1 MNKIISHV
9 KNHQV
14 AFLLFSIVLLGTL
27 LRVKGLTFQSHWLDE
42 LYSADF
48 SDPSRTFKSM
58 LKFTLE
64 DVHPPIYQSILWI
77 WYKIFGYTEFSGRSL
92 SAIFGSLGIVAIYFL
107 GKEFFNKKVGLYA
120 AALVSINEFLI
131 HYSQETRSY
140 SLFFLIAVLS
150 YMYLYRTLKNPNKKN
165 IFFYWLTTILM
176 FYVHYFSFFLVLTQS
191 AIFIMY
197 MVNTQYKKYLLILA
211 LLTSLIFSLSIVPLI
226 PYILAHAN
234 GEGLSSLSEPSPFY
248 FIHYIY
254 HGYFSPVLSIIILL
268 IGIISFKENL
278 KNKLSSEEKNTLI
291 VLFIWI
297 SLGFFLPYLKSI
309 LSSPLL
315 SIRYTIAILPAIILA
330 IAYTIWKINGWKKHF
345 LLTIFI
351 LYSIKILFT
360 DYYISINK
368 HQFREVLFDVAK
380 HQSIPIYEAIPYNG
394 HNGNI
399 TNHFQTYSKM
409 LDLDLNIRTD
419 RDLKND
425 YKAQKLPKCFWI
437 INAHFARVNKKFI
450 DSELINKGIYKALAT
465 NSYKGAKAVL
475 LSFKNETNSC
485 YKNTKLQ

>member
-197 MVNTQYKKYLLILA
+197 MVNTQYKKYLLILGK
-211 LLTSLIFSLSIVPLI
+211 VGMVMVE
-226 PYILAHAN
+226 N
-234 GEGLSSLSEPSPFY
+234 
-248 FIHYIY
+248 
-254 HGYFSPVLSIIILL
+254 II
-268 IGIISFKENL
+268 KE
-278 KNKLSSEEKNTLI
+278 I
-291 VLFIWI
+291 
-297 SLGFFLPYLKSI
+297 
-309 LSSPLL
+309 
-315 SIRYTIAILPAIILA
+315 
-330 IAYTIWKINGWKKHF
+330 
-345 LLTIFI
+345 
-351 LYSIKILFT
+351 
-360 DYYISINK
+360 
-368 HQFREVLFDVAK
+368 
-380 HQSIPIYEAIPYNG
+380 
-394 HNGNI
+394 
-399 TNHFQTYSKM
+399 
-409 LDLDLNIRTD
+409 
-419 RDLKND
+419 
-425 YKAQKLPKCFWI
+425 
-437 INAHFARVNKKFI
+437 
-450 DSELINKGIYKALAT
+450 
-465 NSYKGAKAVL
+465 
-475 LSFKNETNSC
+475 
-485 YKNTKLQ
+485 

>member
-27 LRVKGLTFQSHWLDE
+27 LRVKGLTFQSYWLDE

-107 GKEFFNKKVGLYA
+107 GKEFFNQQVGLYA
-120 AALVSINEFLI
+120 AALVSINQFLI

-150 YMYLYRTLKNPNKKN
+150 YMYLYRALKNPNKKN
-165 IFFYWLTTILM
+165 ILFYWFTTIAM
-176 FYVHYFSFFLVLTQS
+176 FYIHYFSFFLVLTQA
-191 AIFIMY
+191 AIFLFYIISA
-197 MVNTQYKKYLLILA
+197 QDKKNLFILSF
-211 LLTSLIFSLSIVPLI
+211 LTSLIFSLSIVPLI
-226 PYILAHAN
+226 PYILAHIN
-234 GEGLSSLSEPSPFY
+234 GEGLTGLSEPSSPFY

-254 HGYFSPVLSIIILL
+254 HGYFSRVLSIIILL
-268 IGIISFKENL
+268 IGMISLKEVL
-278 KNKLSSEEKNTLI
+278 KNKLSRKEKSALI
-291 VLFIWI
+291 ILFIWI
-297 SLGFFLPYLKSI
+297 SLGFFLPYLKSV

-315 SIRYTIAILPAIILA
+315 ANRYTIAILPAIILV
-330 IAYTIWKINGWKKHF
+330 ISYSLWRINDWKKHF

-360 DYYISINK
+360 YYYVSIHKDQYREILLDVTK
-368 HQFREVLFDVAK
+368 HQLV
-380 HQSIPIYEAIPYNG
+380 PIYEAIPYNG

-399 TNHFQTYSKM
+399 TNHFQTYSNM
-409 LDLDLNIRTD
+409 LNLNLNIKED
-419 RDLKND
+419 YELINDIKEKN
-425 YKAQKLPKCFWI
+425 LPKCFWV
-437 INAHFARVNKKFI
+437 INAHFTYDHKKLV
-450 DSELINKGIYKALAT
+450 DSKLISEDNYKIVKT
-465 NSYKGAKAVL
+465 ISHNGAEAVL
-475 LSFKNETNSC
+475 FSFKNEIDSC
-485 YKNTKLQ
+485 YRKIKL